1 MPDTR
6 DPGAAIKR
14 LGQRLA
20 EEVAKAGP
28 LTMRGF
34 TFIPNMDGDGPD
46 MVQAVFSI
54 DGEVVEVS
62 PEQAEIDRTNAE
74 FEAIMR
80 GDQVASQTDAVAEA
94 RKVLEA
100 RLAEDGGILDDEDD
114 D

>member
-14 LGQRLA
+14 LGERLA
-20 EEVAKAGP
+20 EEAAKAG

-34 TFIPNMDGDGPD
+34 TFVPNMEGDGPD
-46 MVQAVFSI
+46 IVQAVFSM
-54 DGEVVEVS
+54 DGEIVEVS

-80 GDQVASQTDAVAEA
+80 GDQVMAEADKVAEA
-94 RKVLEA
+94 RRALEA
-100 RLAEDGGILDDEDD
+100 RLAEGGGLLDDDEDD
-114 D
+114 